1 MQLDIEAL
9 QEDLR
14 KLALALLVAALASAL
29 LKPEE
34 SNIWHVAF
42 TVAMGML
49 LWGLG
54 LLKTNKEKDN
64 KDAS

>member
-1 MQLDIEAL
+1 MRFNIESL

-14 KLALALLVAALASAL
+14 KLALALLIAALASAL

-34 SNIWHVAF
+34 SDIWHIVL
-42 TVAMGML
+42 TVTMGML

-54 LLKTNKEKDN
+54 LIESKEKGG

>member
-1 MQLDIEAL
+1 MLDIEAL

-14 KLALALLVAALASAL
+14 KLALALLIAALASAL

-34 SNIWHVAF
+34 SDIWHIAL
-42 TVAMGML
+42 TVAMGMV

-54 LLKTNKEKDN
+54 LIRTNKRN
-64 KDAS
+64 KNAS

>member
-1 MQLDIEAL
+1 MQINTEAL

-14 KLALALLVAALASAL
+14 KIALALIIAALAAAL

-34 SNIWHVAF
+34 SNIWHVGL
-42 TVAMGML
+42 TVAMGMVV
-49 LWGLG
+49 WALG
-54 LLKTNKEKDN
+54 LIEFKKDE